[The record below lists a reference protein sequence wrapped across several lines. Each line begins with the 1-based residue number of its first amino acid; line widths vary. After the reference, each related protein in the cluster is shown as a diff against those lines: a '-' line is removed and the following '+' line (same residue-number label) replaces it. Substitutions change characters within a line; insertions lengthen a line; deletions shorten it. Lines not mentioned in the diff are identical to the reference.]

1 VKQMS
6 SRSVLESLKEK
17 IDKLD
22 SNEHK
27 QIYNIINRLNK
38 SQIQTTKTQQGILI
52 TADNLD
58 KETVDE
64 IEKYVHF
71 CIDQRKRMDIDMKT
85 RKEYERMV

>member
-1 VKQMS
+1 MS
-6 SRSVLESLKEK
+6 SRSTLETLKEK

-58 KETVDE
+58 KETVEE

-71 CIDQRKRMDIDMKT
+71 CIDQRKRMDSDMKT

>member
-1 VKQMS
+1 MKTMN
-6 SRSVLESLKEK
+6 SRSTLESLKEK

>member
-1 VKQMS
+1 MS
-6 SRSVLESLKEK
+6 SRSTLESLKEK

-58 KETVDE
+58 KETIEE

-71 CIDQRKRMDIDMKT
+71 CIDQRKRMDSDMKT

>member
-1 VKQMS
+1 M
-6 SRSVLESLKEK
+6 ESLKEK
-17 IDKLD
+17 IDKLEV
-22 SNEHK
+22 NEHK
-27 QIYNIINRLNK
+27 QIYNIIKRLNK

-64 IEKYVHF
+64 IERYVHF
-71 CIDQRKRMDIDMKT
+71 CIDQRKRMDDDMKT

>member
-1 VKQMS
+1 
-6 SRSVLESLKEK
+6 LESLKEK

>member
-1 VKQMS
+1 MS